1 MPLMKVATSVAL
13 PDEKRNELLASLS
26 KILAE
31 TIGKPEQYVMVT
43 ISTESMIMSGQKGD
57 SAFADVRSIGGLNRD
72 VNRKIAQRLCA
83 LLKESLGIPPDRVY
97 VNFADIA
104 SSNWGWNGSTFG

>member
-1 MPLMKVATSVAL
+1 MPLMKLSTSVTL
-13 PDEKRNELLASLS
+13 SDEKRNELLDSLS

-43 ISTESMIMSGQKGD
+43 ISTESMIMSGKKGD

-72 VNRKIAQRLCA
+72 TNRKIAQRLCL
-83 LLKESLGIPPDRVY
+83 LLKESLSIPPDRVY
-97 VNFADIA
+97 LNFADV
-104 SSNWGWNGSTFG
+104 SSGNWGWNGSTFG